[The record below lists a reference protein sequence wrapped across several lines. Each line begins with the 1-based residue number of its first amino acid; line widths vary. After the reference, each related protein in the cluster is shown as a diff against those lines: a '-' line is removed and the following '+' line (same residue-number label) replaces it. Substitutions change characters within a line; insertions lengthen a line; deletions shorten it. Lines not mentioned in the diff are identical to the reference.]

1 MYPID
6 LLPNLAP
13 AQVCM
18 RQEIDESLNRLLEVD
33 VVFPERV
40 ITVDQEELTARG
52 GRHAPKATAPSGR
65 RLSWSGHLY
74 LVPVGA
80 AIRGPK
86 QGVGVVWT
94 RDCHSPT
101 MIGIGKGHLENR
113 GSVLRLEDLPALSAV
128 CGAADRRTGLG
139 DRFARRTLVDR
150 GEPPV
155 VGIQVEVL
163 PLVAGRLHAI

>member
-18 RQEIDESLNRLLEVD
+18 RQEFDECLDRLLEVD

-40 ITVDQEELTARG
+40 VTVDQEELTARG

-65 RLSWSGHLY
+65 RISWSGHLH

-80 AIRGPK
+80 TISSPK
-86 QGVGVVWT
+86 QDVGVVRT
-94 RDCHSPT
+94 RDCHRPT
-101 MIGIGKGHLENR
+101 MIGIGKG
-113 GSVLRLEDLPALSAV
+113 
-128 CGAADRRTGLG
+128 
-139 DRFARRTLVDR
+139 
-150 GEPPV
+150 
-155 VGIQVEVL
+155 
-163 PLVAGRLHAI
+163 